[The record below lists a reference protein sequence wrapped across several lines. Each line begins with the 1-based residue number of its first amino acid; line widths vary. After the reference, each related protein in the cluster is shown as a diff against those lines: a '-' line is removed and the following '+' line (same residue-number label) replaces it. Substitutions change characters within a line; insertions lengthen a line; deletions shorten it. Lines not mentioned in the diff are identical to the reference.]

1 MSAPTPKKGAK
12 TQAPPPPET
21 PDRPKVDWERIE
33 ADYRA
38 AILSLREIAAAH
50 PGTNHVA
57 IARRAKKEGWVRDLT
72 EKIQAKADE
81 LVTKSSVTA
90 GVTAK
95 PNVSERDIVDANAE
109 AIATVRLAH
118 RKDIGRAR
126 NVVNN
131 LLGELEHQT
140 GQENAALLEE
150 LGELMRKPDDK
161 GQDKL
166 NDLYQKIISL
176 PGRAKTMK
184 DLGESMRVLIGLER
198 QAFGLDTANPQEKD
212 PLTALLHNIASGN
225 GSTFKPV
232 QNDPELE

>member
-1 MSAPTPKKGAK
+1 MVTPPKKGAK
-12 TQAPPPPET
+12 PPAPPPASS
-21 PDRPKVDWERIE
+21 DRPNVDWERIE

-38 AILSLREIAAAH
+38 GILSLREIATSH

-57 IARRAKKEGWVRDLT
+57 IARRAKRDGWVRDLS
-72 EKIQAKADE
+72 EKIQAKANE
-81 LVTKSSVTA
+81 LVTRSSVTA
-90 GVTAK
+90 AVTAK

-109 AIATVRLAH
+109 AIAQVRLSH

-126 NVVNN
+126 TVVNN

-140 GQENAALLEE
+140 GQENAGLLAE
-150 LGELMRKPDDK
+150 LGDLMRKPDDK

-176 PGRAKTMK
+176 PSRVKTMK
-184 DLGESMRVLIGLER
+184 DLVESMRVLIALER
-198 QAFGLDTANPQEKD
+198 QAFGMDTATPLEKD
-212 PLTALLHNIASGN
+212 PLTALLHSIASGN

-232 QNDPELE
+232 QNDPELQD